1 MRLRLDRGSSVI
13 RHSGDEISSYP
24 SPNKELILVQIDD
37 DSIQK
42 YNHHHHHPRD
52 SRRRHFPN
60 INQCLC
66 MDSSNHYT
74 FLWKNLVLYITP
86 DLRRYGQVVSASM
99 VSESII
105 TPKKKRVSGGKK
117 SSSDRKERRK
127 LNKKPRKVR
136 QWKPNQV
143 EEEEFNS
150 STALGLLESTK
161 TRTLQVTVENCSI
174 DNCTCTM
181 IDQTPGKKCDGFEA
195 CNGANPDNVA
205 CGSCNGF
212 GACTNAELALAKTV
226 AMVLV
231 LAIIFLELASVKTVA
246 TMNGL
251 VLALLV
257 SQGTFIGQNSCN
269 GKVACRELK
278 GSEIGPNSCLGQ
290 NACGDSSGATI
301 GSGSCT
307 GVHACADAIGA
318 TIGDKSCIEGAA
330 ACVSGSGAVIGDDSC
345 VGEQSCQ
352 GSSDSDKLPPTV
364 FTGLIVGNSSCQGL
378 KGNILEDSCNAEK
391 SCYKIE
397 AMISTGSCNAAGA
410 CLGVNGYNIGGCSC
424 NTANECKCS
433 LVNESYE
440 CDDSSAVF
448 TNAQDE
454 ICTSTPSTAPSSATT
469 NNDQWFPDW
478 AGENKGCVKNVGN
491 APSYMWYNP
500 SMWMFDN
507 LEDCCDT
514 NYPWDLATCLGASA
528 AAGSDKWFVD
538 YSLNKCVKECVGDEP
553 CGGLV
558 DGSWVDLFESQS
570 ECCSKKVWWNTK
582 CDA

>member
-1 MRLRLDRGSSVI
+1 
-13 RHSGDEISSYP
+13 
-24 SPNKELILVQIDD
+24 
-37 DSIQK
+37 
-42 YNHHHHHPRD
+42 
-52 SRRRHFPN
+52 
-60 INQCLC
+60 
-66 MDSSNHYT
+66 
-74 FLWKNLVLYITP
+74 
-86 DLRRYGQVVSASM
+86 M

-212 GACTNAELALAKTV
+212 GACTNAV
-226 AMVLV
+226 VPLV
-231 LAIIFLELASVKTVA
+231 HVIGASIGENSCNDEWACTGSV
-246 TMNGL
+246 
-251 VLALLV
+251 
-257 SQGTFIGQNSCN
+257 GTFIGQNSCN

-352 GSSDSDKLPPTV
+352 GSS
-364 FTGLIVGNSSCQGL
+364 GLIVGNSSCQGL
-378 KGNILEDSCNAEK
+378 KACFEAYGTVHEHSCNGGSTACEGGEGNILEDSCNAEK

-397 AMISTGSCNAAGA
+397 AMISTGSWA

-454 ICTSTPSTAPSSATT
+454 IC
-469 NNDQWFPDW
+469 QWFPDW
-478 AGENKGCVKNVGN
+478 AGENKGCVKNVGSNN